1 MPNQHVNSSTS
12 SLLLGKCTFS
22 LFRLHAFSGQTQL
35 MLLMRSNEKKHPES
49 KKRDDA
55 ALLLI
60 PYFCEHG
67 ITRFLLIIFT
77 PMVANSQVLFL
88 CVRNNNVTNFNIF
101 VNNSPHTRTHMS
113 KLLKK
118 ARLTLSSEHSCASAS
133 TKKNSNC
140 GLVQWKSSFSVD
152 VRVFIICLG
161 SRAKQKNPPRRAKGL
176 EEQGALI

>member
-1 MPNQHVNSSTS
+1 
-12 SLLLGKCTFS
+12 
-22 LFRLHAFSGQTQL
+22 
-35 MLLMRSNEKKHPES
+35 
-49 KKRDDA
+49 
-55 ALLLI
+55 LI

-133 TKKNSNC
+133 TKKIQIAVWSS
-140 GLVQWKSSFSVD
+140 GKASFSVD

-161 SRAKQKNPPRRAKGL
+161 SRAKKNPPRRAKGL